1 MSTTY
6 TRQIVLTALFVIG
19 FILAG
24 CTRSAST
31 PPPEAANASLTEEES
46 SSHATMEAFRATLL
60 AQTEQPVDTEAPT
73 STPTIELPTS
83 TPTPEGPTET
93 PPVVFNTPT
102 SQAGDEITYIVKA
115 GDSVYSVAL
124 AHGISPDDLIT
135 RNGLQYPYY
144 LDIGQELMIPAA
156 GSTPTTGG
164 TPAAGTKQHI
174 VQQGEW
180 IYSIAR
186 KYGVSPDDIIALN
199 NIPYPYTL
207 YPGDVLNIP

>member
-1 MSTTY
+1 MSTMY
-6 TRQIVLTALFVIG
+6 LRKIVLTGLFITCW
-19 FILAG
+19 ILSG

-31 PPPEAANASLTEEES
+31 PPPDS
-46 SSHATMEAFRATLL
+46 SAEVATDEQDSSRATMDAMRATLL
-60 AQTEQPVDTEAPT
+60 AQTEQPENTVPPT
-73 STPTIELPTS
+73 STPTIESPTA

-102 SQAGDEITYIVKA
+102 SQTGQETTYTVQS
-115 GDSVYSVAL
+115 GDSVYSVARD
-124 AHGISPDDLIT
+124 HGISPDDLIA
-135 RNGLQYPYY
+135 RNNLQYPYY
-144 LDIGQELMIPAA
+144 LDIGQQLIIPAG
-156 GSTPTTGG
+156 GSVPTDATPVPG
-164 TPAAGTKQHI
+164 TREHI

-207 YPGDVLNIP
+207 YPGDVIQIP